1 VDVNHLPFL
10 RDSTEGGA
18 IIGLA
23 FGKHRPDRAC
33 QLVGYRRHG
42 HVVRSPGQQRRYPR
56 HVPVTYY
63 DGSRPVHEQSAQV
76 HVPPFGQPQLSHLAT
91 GAALPGNQ
99 SSPGGKFA
107 PGLERRG
114 FSHGGYRCRG
124 RQQPHAGYLAKHL
137 SRAFEKPTTCN
148 KFSSHERIGIS
159 QHFLSETTHSVA
171 YIAEKV
177 GFSRA
182 SNFATA
188 FRKHCNMSPISY
200 RKTIVQKRG

>member
-1 VDVNHLPFL
+1 FL

-33 QLVGYRRHG
+33 QLV
-42 HVVRSPGQQRRYPR
+42 
-56 HVPVTYY
+56 
-63 DGSRPVHEQSAQV
+63 
-76 HVPPFGQPQLSHLAT
+76 
-91 GAALPGNQ
+91 
-99 SSPGGKFA
+99 
-107 PGLERRG
+107 
-114 FSHGGYRCRG
+114 GYRCRG

-159 QHFLSETTHSVA
+159 QHFLYQTTHSVA

-177 GFSRA
+177 GISRA
-182 SNFATA
+182 SDFATA

-200 RKTIVQKRG
+200 RKTIVQQRG